1 MTHPLSIA
9 DLPVYIW
16 LRSHVYRSYPH
27 IALHTMQTRTK
38 GLAPSPTRSLSK
50 YGSISARV
58 SPTCNLTDLYN
69 YSQRSAFVRFPC
81 SGLALRL
88 LLRCTSDTYSL
99 HMQRMPIRKTD
110 TQKLAKLEQKYFVA
124 YLMNYNDM
132 K

>member
-1 MTHPLSIA
+1 MHSTSTRPQSVALRALALETVERVSAILTPKGGHLKMTHPLSIA

-27 IALHTMQTRTK
+27 IALQTMQTRTK

-81 SGLALRL
+81 SGLAFRL
-88 LLRCTSDTYSL
+88 
-99 HMQRMPIRKTD
+99 
-110 TQKLAKLEQKYFVA
+110 
-124 YLMNYNDM
+124 
-132 K
+132 